1 MDIVTKMREMM
12 MSHSKKVI
20 LLGFP
25 EAVKLKSKKYIIETL
40 YNRAKKNPFLADKTY
55 DEYLEFLIRQID
67 LLGSIDIDIEL
78 DKDDVE
84 SQIYDAL
91 KEMKWLKVINA
102 FIVGVITTNI
112 GV

>member
-1 MDIVTKMREMM
+1 
-12 MSHSKKVI
+12 MSYSKKVI

-25 EAVKLKSKKYIIETL
+25 DAIKLKSKKYIIETL

-55 DEYLEFLIRQID
+55 EEYIEFLLIQID
-67 LLGSIDIDIEL
+67 TLGSKDIEIDIDAEDIES
-78 DKDDVE
+78 K
-84 SQIYDAL
+84 IYDVL

-102 FIVGVITTNI
+102 FLIGVITTNI

>member
-1 MDIVTKMREMM
+1 

-25 EAVKLKSKKYIIETL
+25 DAIKLKSKKYIIETL

-55 DEYLEFLIRQID
+55 EEYIEFLLIQID
-67 LLGSIDIDIEL
+67 TLGSKDIEIDIDAEDIES
-78 DKDDVE
+78 K
-84 SQIYDAL
+84 IYDVL

-102 FIVGVITTNI
+102 FLIGVITTNI

>member
-1 MDIVTKMREMM
+1 MREIA

-55 DEYLEFLIRQID
+55 DEYLEFLVGQIN
-67 LLGSIDIDIEL
+67 LLGSTDVEIDIDAS
-78 DKDDVE
+78 DVE

-91 KEMKWLKVINA
+91 KEMQWLKVINA
-102 FIVGVITTNI
+102 FIIGVITTNI

>member
-1 MDIVTKMREMM
+1 MREMM

-55 DEYLEFLIRQID
+55 DEYLEFLVGQID
-67 LLGSIDIDIEL
+67 LLGSADVEIDIDAS
-78 DKDDVE
+78 DVE

-91 KEMKWLKVINA
+91 KEMQWLKVINA

>member
-1 MDIVTKMREMM
+1 

-25 EAVKLKSKKYIIETL
+25 DAIKLKSKKYIIETL

-55 DEYLEFLIRQID
+55 EEYIEFLLRQID
-67 LLGSIDIDIEL
+67 TLGPKDIEIDIDAEDIES
-78 DKDDVE
+78 K
-84 SQIYDAL
+84 IYDVL

-102 FIVGVITTNI
+102 FLIGVITTNI

>member
-1 MDIVTKMREMM
+1 M

-25 EAVKLKSKKYIIETL
+25 DAIKLKSKKYIIETL

-55 DEYLEFLIRQID
+55 EEYIEFLLIQID
-67 LLGSIDIDIEL
+67 TLGSKDIEIDIDAEDIES
-78 DKDDVE
+78 K
-84 SQIYDAL
+84 IYDVL

-102 FIVGVITTNI
+102 FLIGVITTNI